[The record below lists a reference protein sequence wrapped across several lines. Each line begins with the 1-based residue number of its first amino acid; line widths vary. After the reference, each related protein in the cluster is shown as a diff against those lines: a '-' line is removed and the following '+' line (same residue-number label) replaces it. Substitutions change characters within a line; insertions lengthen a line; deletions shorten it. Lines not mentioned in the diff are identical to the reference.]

1 MQTDT
6 ETTNPWRVWQV
17 AQLPPEP
24 SQRPAWL
31 IEDLWAHQAVGLIGG
46 APKCCKTY
54 LALEIA
60 LAVAS
65 GTPCLGRFPVH
76 DTGPVLLFA
85 AEDAPVQVHDRIRG
99 LAQARGVDFDA
110 LPVFLILAEQ
120 LRLDIARDKQRLA
133 AVLEEHRPRLLILDP
148 FVRLHRL
155 DENSATEVSAL
166 LADLRALQRRFH
178 LAVLLVHHTR
188 KGNGPVAGQALRGSS
203 DLHAWGDSNLYLKKA
218 DTHIRLTVE
227 HRAASAPQPITLQLD
242 GDPARLRVTT
252 AQSQPQET
260 DLNQQVLNTLN
271 RHPDP
276 MTQAQLRAALKV
288 RNQSLTTA
296 LRLLQDHD
304 KISRTN
310 QGWTLSTRTR
320 SNDRSL
326 PTNQTS

>member
-1 MQTDT
+1 MQTDP
-6 ETTNPWRVWQV
+6 ETASPLRVCQV
-17 AQLPPEP
+17 AQLPREP
-24 SQRPAWL
+24 ARRPAWL
-31 IEDLWAHQAVGLIGG
+31 IENLWAHQAVGLIGG

-54 LALEIA
+54 LALEMA

-76 DTGPVLLFA
+76 NPGPVLLFA
-85 AEDAPVQVHDRIRG
+85 AEDAPPQIRDRLSG
-99 LAQARGVDFDA
+99 LAQARRVDFDA
-110 LPVFLILAEQ
+110 LPVFLIIAEQ
-120 LRLDIARDKQRLA
+120 LRLDIARDKQRLTD
-133 AVLEEHRPRLLILDP
+133 VLEEHRPRLLILDP

-155 DENSATEVSAL
+155 DENSAMEVSAL

-203 DLHAWGDSNLYLKKA
+203 DLHAWGDSNLYLKKT

-227 HRAASAPQPITLQLD
+227 HRAASATDPITLQLD

-252 AQSQPQET
+252 APSQPRET

-271 RHPDP
+271 RHTDP
-276 MTQAQLRAALKV
+276 MTQAQLRATLKV

-296 LRLLQDHD
+296 LRHLHQQNM
-304 KISRTN
+304 ISRTN
-310 QGWTLSTRTR
+310 GAWFLCSHHPPPRTLT
-320 SNDRSL
+320 L
-326 PTNQTS
+326 P